1 MGRVPRKGYAGQ
13 CEVYGSLCP
22 VCRCC
27 VCGELCSGEA
37 LAPPLPPPTCQAP
50 PPPAVPC
57 IHCTSGPRFSSPR
70 HTSFEERRTSL
81 SHTLKAE
88 ARLDRPAVPRC
99 CPPFLSQQY
108 QETTE
113 SKSGSQRPPPSSP
126 GPDPG
131 GASACGPAW
140 VRWGGEA
147 GALQRI
153 AAPKTRQEL
162 GRRHPGVKVKTV
174 RAVGLVGRREAWHRE
189 NGLDQPWS
197 GCLSPPR
204 GPRSVRPPTGWQ
216 IPRRGHARNPFPR
229 RTDPAP
235 GHLLPACPR
244 AQDCPATWKGDGA
257 QQARSAW
264 TDHTLLS
271 RGLSLPRSLF
281 LWGTKAFLWFLL

>member
-13 CEVYGSLCP
+13 WEVCGSLCP

-27 VCGELCSGEA
+27 VCGELCSGETQHRLSLLPPA
-37 LAPPLPPPTCQAP
+37 KRPPL
-50 PPPAVPC
+50 PAVPC

-147 GALQRI
+147 GALQRK
-153 AAPKTRQEL
+153 AAPKHGKNLGDTTLGSRSRLYAQWATERPGTRRMAL
-162 GRRHPGVKVKTV
+162 TSPG
-174 RAVGLVGRREAWHRE
+174 ADA
-189 NGLDQPWS
+189 
-197 GCLSPPR
+197 
-204 GPRSVRPPTGWQ
+204 
-216 IPRRGHARNPFPR
+216 
-229 RTDPAP
+229 
-235 GHLLPACPR
+235 
-244 AQDCPATWKGDGA
+244 
-257 QQARSAW
+257 
-264 TDHTLLS
+264 
-271 RGLSLPRSLF
+271 
-281 LWGTKAFLWFLL
+281 